1 MAQGQ
6 SQLASDLWRLTA
18 RQAVDL
24 LRRGRISPLELIESA
39 AARIAATDGALN
51 AMPTLCLDR
60 ARAGIAGLD
69 RLDSR
74 HPGWLGGLP
83 IGVKDLNDVE
93 GVRTT
98 FGSPIYADN
107 VSTRTDLGVRNLEAR
122 GALVV
127 GKTNTPEFGAG
138 AQTFNE
144 VFGVTRNPWD
154 TRMTCAGSSGGS
166 AVALAAGQVWLATGS
181 DLGGSLRNPASF
193 CAVVGFRPSPGRVPS
208 GPGAI
213 PLEPFSAH
221 GPMARNV
228 GDVALMLDAY
238 TGLQPGDPLS
248 LESPAVPF
256 QRAVE
261 APLRP
266 ARVAWSADLGQ
277 CPVDHEVRAIC
288 ETAAR
293 RIGGLGCTVEEA
305 TPDCSGAR
313 EAFQTMRAHNMATA
327 RAGLLAEHRDKLKP
341 EVIWNIEAGLKL
353 TIDDVRRAVHLQRD
367 LYQRFV
373 AFFETW
379 DILVTPASQHPPF
392 PVEMR
397 YVEEINGLK
406 METYVDWLLMPSII
420 TMTGL
425 PCMSIPCGFNAAGL
439 PIGLQLV
446 GPPRGEAKLLSAAA
460 LIEEMLGVAPS
471 VPIDPLVRH

>member
-1 MAQGQ
+1 MAGT
-6 SQLASDLWRLTA
+6 ATELWRLTA

-24 LRRGRISPLELIESA
+24 LRKGKVSPVELIDASE
-39 AARIAATDGALN
+39 ARVAATDASLN
-51 AMPTLCLDR
+51 AMPTLCFER
-60 ARAGIAGLD
+60 ARARAAGLEA
-69 RLDSR
+69 LDKS

-98 FGSPIYADN
+98 FGSPIYKDN
-107 VSTRTDLGVRNLEAR
+107 VSTKTDLGVRNLEAR

-154 TRMTCAGSSGGS
+154 TRMTCAGSSGGA
-166 AVALAAGQVWLATGS
+166 AVALATGQVWLATGS

-193 CAVVGFRPSPGRVPS
+193 CSVVGFRPSPGRVPS
-208 GPGAI
+208 GPSAI
-213 PLEPFSAH
+213 PLEPFPIN

-238 TGLQPGDPLS
+238 TGVQGGDPLS
-248 LESPAVPF
+248 MESPAVPF
-256 QRAVE
+256 QRAID
-261 APLRP
+261 APVRP
-266 ARVAWSADLGQ
+266 TKVAWSLDLGQ
-277 CPVDHEVRAIC
+277 CPVDREIAAVC
-288 ETAAR
+288 EAAAR
-293 RIGGLGCTVEEA
+293 RIAGLGCTVDA
-305 TPDCSGAR
+305 AHPDASGAR

-327 RAGLLAEHRDKLKP
+327 RAGLLKSHRDLLKP

-353 TIDDVRRAVHLQRD
+353 SIDDVRRGVHLQRE
-367 LYQRFV
+367 LYQRFA
-373 AFFETW
+373 AFFEQW
-379 DILVTPASQHPPF
+379 DILVTPASQHLPF

-397 YVEEINGLK
+397 YVEEINGIK
-406 METYVDWLLMPSII
+406 METYVDWLLLPSII

-425 PCMSIPCGFNAAGL
+425 PCVSIPCGFTQSGL
-439 PIGLQLV
+439 PVGLQLV
-446 GPPRGEAKLLSAAA
+446 GPPRGEAKLLSAAH
-460 LIEEMLGVAPS
+460 LVEQLLGYGPA
-471 VPIDPLVRH
+471 VPIDPIVRH

>member
-1 MAQGQ
+1 MAGT
-6 SQLASDLWRLTA
+6 ATELWRLTA

-24 LRRGRISPLELIESA
+24 LRKGKVSPAELIDASQ
-39 AARIAATDGALN
+39 ARVAATDGALN
-51 AMPTLCLDR
+51 AMPTLCFDR
-60 ARAGIAGLD
+60 ARARIGGLE
-69 RLDSR
+69 RLDKA

-93 GVRTT
+93 GVKTT
-98 FGSPIYADN
+98 FGSPIYKDN
-107 VSTRTDLGVRNLEAR
+107 VSTKTDLGVRNLEAR

-154 TRMTCAGSSGGS
+154 TRMTCAGSSGGA
-166 AVALAAGQVWLATGS
+166 AVALATGQVWLATGS

-193 CAVVGFRPSPGRVPS
+193 CSVVGFRPSPGRVPS
-208 GPGAI
+208 GPSAI
-213 PLEPFSAH
+213 PLEPFPIN

-238 TGLQPGDPLS
+238 TGVQGGDPLS
-248 LESPAVPF
+248 IEPPAVPF

-261 APLRP
+261 APVRP
-266 ARVAWSADLGQ
+266 TKVAWSLDLGQ
-277 CPVDHEVRAIC
+277 CPVDREIAAVCEV
-288 ETAAR
+288 AAR
-293 RIGGLGCTVEEA
+293 RIAELGCTVDA
-305 TPDCSGAR
+305 AHPDSSGAR

-327 RAGLLAEHRDKLKP
+327 RAGLLKSHRDLLKP

-353 TIDDVRRAVHLQRD
+353 SIDDVRRGVHLQRE
-367 LYQRFV
+367 LYQRFA
-373 AFFETW
+373 AFFEQW

-397 YVEEINGLK
+397 YVEEINGIR
-406 METYVDWLLMPSII
+406 METYVDWLLLPSII

-425 PCMSIPCGFNAAGL
+425 PCVSIPCGFTKSGL

-446 GPPRGEAKLLSAAA
+446 GPPRGEARLLSAAH
-460 LIEEMLGVAPS
+460 LVEEMLGYAPA
-471 VPIDPLVRH
+471 VPIDPIVRH

>member
-1 MAQGQ
+1 MAGT
-6 SQLASDLWRLTA
+6 ATELWRLTA

-24 LRRGRISPLELIESA
+24 LRRGKVSPAELIDASET
-39 AARIAATDGALN
+39 RVAATDGALN
-51 AMPTLCLDR
+51 AMPTLCFDR
-60 ARAGIAGLD
+60 ARARIGGLE
-69 RLDSR
+69 RLDKA

-93 GVRTT
+93 GVKTT
-98 FGSPIYADN
+98 FGSPIYKDN
-107 VSTRTDLGVRNLEAR
+107 ISTKTDLGVRNLEAR

-154 TRMTCAGSSGGS
+154 TRMTCAGSSGGA
-166 AVALAAGQVWLATGS
+166 AVALATGQVWLATGS

-193 CAVVGFRPSPGRVPS
+193 CSVVGFRPSPGRVPS
-208 GPGAI
+208 GPSAI
-213 PLEPFSAH
+213 PLEPFPIN

-238 TGLQPGDPLS
+238 VGVQGGDPLS
-248 LESPAVPF
+248 IEPPAVPF

-261 APLRP
+261 APVRP
-266 ARVAWSADLGQ
+266 TKVAWSLDLGQ
-277 CPVDHEVRAIC
+277 CPVDREIAAVC
-288 ETAAR
+288 EAAAR
-293 RIGGLGCTVEEA
+293 RIAELGCTVDSAHPDA
-305 TPDCSGAR
+305 TGAR

-327 RAGLLAEHRDKLKP
+327 RAGLLKAHRDLLKP

-353 TIDDVRRAVHLQRD
+353 SIDDVRRGVHLQRE
-367 LYQRFV
+367 LYQRFA
-373 AFFETW
+373 AFFEQW

-392 PVEMR
+392 PVEKR
-397 YVEEINGLK
+397 YVEEINGIR
-406 METYVDWLLMPSII
+406 METYVDWLLLPSII

-425 PCMSIPCGFNAAGL
+425 PCVSIPCGFTRSGL
-439 PIGLQLV
+439 PIGLQLI
-446 GPPRGEAKLLSAAA
+446 GPPRGEARLLSAAH
-460 LIEEMLGVAPS
+460 LVEELLGYAPS
-471 VPIDPLVRH
+471 VPIDPIIKH